1 MKLSAQNKTVV
12 KKYLVACY
20 AAGYSIGAAQRSKK
34 KSHLLPVAVTC
45 YAVGYYGAKAYR
57 GIKAQKAAEL
67 K

>member
-12 KKYLVACY
+12 KKYLVACC
-20 AAGYSIGAAQRSKK
+20 AAAYSVGLAQGSKK

-57 GIKAQKAAEL
+57 GIVAQKASEL
-67 K
+67 Q

>member
-12 KKYLVACY
+12 KKYLVACF
-20 AAGYSIGAAQRSKK
+20 AAGYSIGTAQRSKK
-34 KSHLLPVAVTC
+34 KVHLIPVTVTC

-57 GIKAQKAAEL
+57 GILAQKASEL

>member
-20 AAGYSIGAAQRSKK
+20 AAGWSIGTALKSKK
-34 KSHLLPVAVTC
+34 KVHLLPVAVTC
-45 YAVGYYGAKAYR
+45 YAVGYYGAKAYQ

>member
-20 AAGYSIGAAQRSKK
+20 AAGWSIGTALKSKK

-45 YAVGYYGAKAYR
+45 FAVGNLGTKAYL
-57 GIKAQKAAEL
+57 GIKAQKKAE
-67 K
+67 KK

>member
-20 AAGYSIGAAQRSKK
+20 AAGWSIGTALKSKK

-57 GIKAQKAAEL
+57 GIVAQKAAEL